1 VLSAFRRAGLI
12 ETNERSLT
20 ILDHR
25 YAIIADGDGV
35 PQAETVKSKRRLTAC
50 IRTAM

>member
-20 ILDHR
+20 ILDLP
-25 YAIIADGDGV
+25 GL
-35 PQAETVKSKRRLTAC
+35 RRITDML
-50 IRTAM
+50 